1 MRFTLAHLA
10 PLAFAV
16 ALASPSAAQPVEDAS
31 AEGASAERGNAE
43 LADADIA
50 SAELASADV
59 TSAGRGTPPAAPA
72 APTAPAVDRF
82 EPRLVLDTGRSPPPP
97 PDPTRPTFSLQGEYQ
112 LRYRAMSDLRLRAPR
127 LSDPGA
133 TTLGQNQYIAHWLRL
148 SPRFHYKDKAS
159 IVAQIDVV
167 RGLIAG
173 DTTRHVEQVRDA
185 RAALA
190 WYEVHPRYLYLELP
204 SSVGVFRLGQ
214 QGAHWG
220 MGLVAND
227 GERASLFGDYERG
240 SLVERVLFAATPM
253 GRTGPLLVTVAG
265 DLVFEDSAAD
275 LLGNDVEGQDEG
287 EGDRALQ
294 AVVSALW
301 RERRGEV
308 GVYGALRRQ
317 ARERRAKTS
326 PARFTETLATA
337 VIDVTGKFDAPVPGG
352 GAHVYGEL
360 EAAVILGSTSFIP
373 RGPAQA
379 SGPAAGRKPVAV
391 RSAGGAATLGAVH
404 VAGRGRPPAERWGRV
419 VTEIE
424 AGYASGDD
432 DPGDGVSRRFTFDPS
447 HNVGLILFDQVLA
460 WKTARSATIAEREL
474 FAASPE
480 PGIRSLPSKGGVF
493 GAAYVN
499 PRVVVRPARWL
510 DLKAGA
516 IIAEATTDVV
526 DPYSTPRAGG
536 SLANY
541 DGGDRRRRDLG
552 VELDLGVDARIA
564 MGRLVTIQLGTEAG
578 VLFPGG
584 AFDDAAGTA
593 LPDQYLLTL
602 KLGVI
607 H

>member
-1 MRFTLAHLA
+1 MRFAFVTLA

-16 ALASPSAAQPVEDAS
+16 ALASPSAAQPVDGANAGPGSPS
-31 AEGASAERGNAE
+31 AAQPIDGVNAGPG
-43 LADADIA
+43 
-50 SAELASADV
+50 S
-59 TSAGRGTPPAAPA
+59 PPAAPA
-72 APTAPAVDRF
+72 APLAPAAPDVDAF
-82 EPRLVLDTGRSPPPP
+82 EERLVLDTGRKPPPP
-97 PDPTRPTFSLQGEYQ
+97 PDPTRVTFSLQAEYQ
-112 LRYRAMSDLRLRAPR
+112 LRHRAMSDLPLRAPP
-127 LSDPGA
+127 LSDRSA
-133 TTLGQNQYIAHWLRL
+133 TTLGQSQYLAHWLRL
-148 SPRFHYKDKAS
+148 SPRLHFKDKAS

-173 DTTRHVEQVRDA
+173 DTTRDVEQVRDA

-190 WYEVHPRYLYLELP
+190 WYEMHPRTLYLEVPWSL
-204 SSVGVFRLGQ
+204 GVVRVGQ
-214 QGAHWG
+214 QSAHWG
-220 MGLVAND
+220 MGLVVND
-227 GERASLFGDYERG
+227 GERASVFGDPERG
-240 SLVERVLFAATPM
+240 SLMERVLFSATPM
-253 GRTGPLLVTVAG
+253 GKGGPLHVTVAG
-265 DLVFEDSAAD
+265 DLVFEDNAAD

-301 RERRGEV
+301 RERRGEI
-308 GVYGALRRQ
+308 GIYGAMRRQ

-326 PARFTETLATA
+326 PARFSEVLTA
-337 VIDVTGKFDAPVPGG
+337 GILDVAGRFDAPVPGG
-352 GAHVYGEL
+352 RAHVYGEL
-360 EAAVILGSTSFIP
+360 EAAVIFGSSSFAP
-373 RGPAQA
+373 
-379 SGPAAGRKPVAV
+379 SGPAPPSGPAFGRSPTAV
-391 RSAGGAATLGAVH
+391 RSVGGAATLGAVH
-404 VAGRGRPPAERWGRV
+404 VAGSGARPGGRWGRV

-432 DPGDGVSRRFTFDPS
+432 DPTDGVSRRFTFDPS
-447 HNVGLILFDQVLA
+447 HNVGLLLFDEVLA
-460 WKTARSATIAEREL
+460 WKTARAATIAEREL

-480 PGIRSLPSKGGVF
+480 PGIRSLPSKGGVP

-499 PRVVVRPARWL
+499 PRIIVRPARWL

-516 IIAEATTDVV
+516 VIAEATSDVV
-526 DPYSTPRAGG
+526 DPYGALRAGG

-541 DGGDRRRRDLG
+541 DGGDSRRRDLG

-584 AFDDAAGTA
+584 AFDDAAGA
-593 LPDQYLLTL
+593 ELPDQYLLTL